1 LVTGFFMSEIYSPAL
16 ICCSAVEP
24 EGVKHLVLNHPQ
36 EKKLLGISFLASAA
50 LQVLQQQR

>member
-1 LVTGFFMSEIYSPAL
+1 MSEIYSPAL